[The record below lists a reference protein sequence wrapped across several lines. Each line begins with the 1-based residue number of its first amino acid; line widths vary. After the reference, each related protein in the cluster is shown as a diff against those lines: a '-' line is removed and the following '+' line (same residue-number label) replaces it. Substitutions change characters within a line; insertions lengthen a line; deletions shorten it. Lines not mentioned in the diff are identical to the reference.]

1 MYMYNFSCIDYETTV
16 NFGCN
21 YNGAIALS
29 VLSKIVKVA
38 MKSIAILLF
47 NQGMIILFL

>member
-1 MYMYNFSCIDYETTV
+1 MYNFSCIDYETTV

-21 YNGAIALS
+21 GAISLS

-47 NQGMIILFL
+47 N